1 MVGEPA
7 VKDVGGG
14 VPAEGEGGVVGVGL
28 GRNTVM
34 AKVDWWEWFDDAT
47 SVIGDRS
54 VPLAPG
60 ARHRPHA
67 SSSFVLGVVGAGVGA
82 GCTCCANR
90 SLQ

>member
-34 AKVDWWEWFDDAT
+34 AKVDWWEWFDDAK
-47 SVIGDRS
+47 SVGDEAMTVGNDPS
-54 VPLAPG
+54 
-60 ARHRPHA
+60 A
-67 SSSFVLGVVGAGVGA
+67 SSSS
-82 GCTCCANR
+82 T
-90 SLQ
+90 